1 MSHSERRSSSTTSLS
16 TLSASSSALDVSS
29 SMPRPLSTAPPG
41 SPLLESLDLE
51 SRRRRRERAKARS
64 TRNGETGNS
73 EGNAKNNRAPK
84 DSNGHQTSEQTRQ
97 SDDNTDADDDDD
109 AIWKEHCIG
118 CTEEQLQEVESFQL
132 WLNSDAAPRSQW
144 VGRDRFV
151 AIKFLRGCKFARD
164 KAEKKYSKWV
174 ALRDVFGDC
183 SLDRVAPFL
192 ATDAHSMP
200 PDAVDNNGCGMM
212 YVNVASM
219 NKDHD
224 FKTRNRA
231 RSLIY
236 LFDKVLAQRRFQESG
251 LSLCIDFKDAPF
263 MLNRQAQSDTH
274 HIIEALPCRL
284 GSGFIVD
291 APWFFNILLSVAS
304 KFTAQKLLSRVVLRS
319 RAEMAT
325 LVPRQHLLKQLGGA
339 LDFDPFEWLV
349 DEYTAAGRQPPLWV
363 LNGGPIPPPEEDDE

>member
-1 MSHSERRSSSTTSLS
+1 MSHSERRSSSTTSLA
-16 TLSASSSALDVSS
+16 TLSASSSALDVSN
-29 SMPRPLSTAPPG
+29 SMPRSLSTAPPG

-64 TRNGETGNS
+64 ARNGESGDS
-73 EGNAKNNRAPK
+73 KVSAKSDRARK
-84 DSNGHQTSEQTRQ
+84 DSTGHRT
-97 SDDNTDADDDDD
+97 SDDDEQQYHALPPVDDVD

-118 CTEEQLQEVESFQL
+118 CTEEQLALVESFQL
-132 WLNSDAAPRSQW
+132 WLNSDAAPRSEW
-144 VGRDRFV
+144 VARDRFV
-151 AIKFLRGCKFARD
+151 AIKFLRGCKFDRS
-164 KAEKKYSKWV
+164 KAEKKYAKWV
-174 ALRDVFGDC
+174 ALRHVFGDC

-319 RAEMAT
+319 RAEMAS
-325 LVPRQHLLKQLGGA
+325 LVPAQHLLKQLGGT